1 MSCFVLGNT
10 FNTTSPTIVNMAN
23 PKKYTAL
30 CIRNSNKVFELTCLV
45 TQFK

>member
-10 FNTTSPTIVNMAN
+10 FNTASPTIVNMAN

-30 CIRNSNKVFELTCLV
+30 FEIRIKYSKFE
-45 TQFK
+45 